1 MNAKLTHL
9 TQLILSAIISLL
21 GFSSCK
27 PSQEQYDMYGT
38 PIIDYQLKGRVTDT
52 ENNPIAGLRVVIA
65 RQGYGDADP
74 KAQTLTTDANGEFAS
89 EEERVTSSFL
99 HQGSIT
105 FTDIDGDENGGSFK
119 DKTIALK
126 DVKPIYDNSTN
137 DGAWFYG
144 DVIYTINTS
153 LLKQDKADE

>member
-27 PSQEQYDMYGT
+27 PSQEQYDMYGA

-74 KAQTLTTDANGEFAS
+74 KTQTLTTDANGEFVS
-89 EEERVTSSFL
+89 EKTERTYNGYNGTL
-99 HQGSIT
+99 T
-105 FTDIDGDENGGSFK
+105 FTDIDGDDNGGEFQE
-119 DKTIALK
+119 KTINLQELRPVLDKSKAEGWYEG
-126 DVKPIYDNSTN
+126 VY
-137 DGAWFYG
+137 
-144 DVIYTINTS
+144 IYTVNTT
-153 LLKQDKADE
+153 LLKEYKADE

>member
-9 TQLILSAIISLL
+9 MQLILSAIISLL
-21 GFSSCK
+21 GFSSCELF
-27 PSQEQYDMYGT
+27 QEQGDMYGT
-38 PIIDYQLKGRVTDT
+38 PIIDYQVKGCVPDT

-74 KAQTLTTDANGEFAS
+74 KAQTLTTDANGEFAY

-105 FTDIDGDENGGSFK
+105 FTDIDGDENGGEFEEK
-119 DKTIALK
+119 VINLQEM
-126 DVKPIYDNSTN
+126 KPILDKSKAEGWYE
-137 DGAWFYG
+137 GVY
-144 DVIYTINTS
+144 IYTVNTT
-153 LLKQDKADE
+153 LLREYKADE